1 MKMNEEK
8 EKAEKQ
14 QAFSFTALT
23 RIFQAGH
30 KDIGQN
36 ARTETL
42 SLQYVKRHQSQ
53 EGRLYIFSF
62 SFSVIF

>member
-42 SLQYVKRHQSQ
+42 SL
-53 EGRLYIFSF
+53 
-62 SFSVIF
+62 